1 MIRIIR
7 QPGLLHNS
15 LPAPP
20 EIGCLWCAA
29 DGNCGKSRNDPAANG
44 PIADLLVS
52 VHFSMMEP
60 MTDRAGPDETK
71 LSVARGDLTVRRIA
85 GMLLLAVIW
94 GLSIPVTK
102 LGLLSL
108 PPLTLTTLRFLV
120 AVPLL
125 MIFALGRLWVPRR
138 AVPSIAALGV
148 LGISVGQVA
157 QAFGVEGTSASAA
170 TIMSATIP
178 VFVVIFAAL
187 RLKQS
192 VTGRQ
197 QVGLL
202 AAFAGIA
209 LVAFGSGSGAA
220 DVSSKTTVVGSTW
233 MLVSALAI
241 AFYYVWS
248 AQLTEEFGTTTI
260 AAWSTL
266 FGFIA
271 LLPFAGWEM
280 LRTPIQLTAQA
291 IWVAA
296 YLGVMVT
303 VAGLFLWL
311 HLLRTVP
318 ARVAASVQYLQPVF
332 GIAASAALFGD
343 RLGPLFAAGVI
354 LVLGGLALAVANR
367 QIPEQAV
374 PHE

>member
-1 MIRIIR
+1 M
-7 QPGLLHNS
+7 
-15 LPAPP
+15 
-20 EIGCLWCAA
+20 
-29 DGNCGKSRNDPAANG
+29 
-44 PIADLLVS
+44 
-52 VHFSMMEP
+52 
-60 MTDRAGPDETK
+60 MTDRAMRDETG
-71 LSVARGDLTVRRIA
+71 LSVLRGGLTVRRVA
-85 GMLLLAVIW
+85 AMLLLAVIW

-102 LGLLSL
+102 LGLLTL
-108 PPLTLTTLRFLV
+108 PPLTLTALRFLV

-125 MIFALGRLWVPRR
+125 MIFALGRFRVPWR
-138 AVPSIAALGV
+138 ALPSIAALGV

-157 QAFGVEGTSASAA
+157 QAFGVEGTSASAG
-170 TIMSATIP
+170 TIISATIP

-187 RLKQS
+187 RLKQP

-197 QVGLL
+197 QLGLL

-209 LVAFGSGSGAA
+209 LVALGSGSGATDA
-220 DVSSKTTVVGSTW
+220 SKITVIGSIW

-248 AQLTEEFGTTTI
+248 AQLTEEFGTKAI

-266 FGFIA
+266 FGFVA

-280 LRTPIQLTAQA
+280 SHTPIQLTAQA
-291 IWVAA
+291 FWVAV

-311 HLLRTVP
+311 QLLRTVP

-332 GIAASAALFGD
+332 GIAASAAVFGD
-343 RLGPLFAAGVI
+343 KLGLLFAAGV
-354 LVLGGLALAVANR
+354 VLIMGGLALAVASR
-367 QIPEQAV
+367 RIPEQAV

>member
-1 MIRIIR
+1 
-7 QPGLLHNS
+7 
-15 LPAPP
+15 
-20 EIGCLWCAA
+20 
-29 DGNCGKSRNDPAANG
+29 
-44 PIADLLVS
+44 
-52 VHFSMMEP
+52 
-60 MTDRAGPDETK
+60 
-71 LSVARGDLTVRRIA
+71 
-85 GMLLLAVIW
+85 MLLLAVIW

-102 LGLLSL
+102 LGLLTL
-108 PPLTLTTLRFLV
+108 PPLTLTALRFLV

-125 MIFALGRLWVPRR
+125 MIFALGRFRVPWR
-138 AVPSIAALGV
+138 ALPSIAALGV

-157 QAFGVEGTSASAA
+157 QAFGVEGTSASAG
-170 TIMSATIP
+170 TIISATIP

-187 RLKQS
+187 RLKQP

-197 QVGLL
+197 QLGLL

-209 LVAFGSGSGAA
+209 LVALGSGSGATDA
-220 DVSSKTTVVGSTW
+220 SKTTVIGSIW

-248 AQLTEEFGTTTI
+248 AQLTEEFGTKAI

-266 FGFIA
+266 FGFVA

-280 LRTPIQLTAQA
+280 SHTPIQLTAQA
-291 IWVAA
+291 FWVAV

-311 HLLRTVP
+311 QLLRTVP

-332 GIAASAALFGD
+332 GIAASAAVFGD
-343 RLGPLFAAGVI
+343 KLGLLFAAGV
-354 LVLGGLALAVANR
+354 VLIMGGLALAVASR
-367 QIPEQAV
+367 RIPEQAV